1 MMNKAR
7 NQDIPQWDVAD
18 RLHKSLRVTGLSV
31 QDMADELE
39 VHRNTV
45 SAWLNGRS
53 RPKKTQLIAWA
64 LKTGLPYEWLAH
76 GDGMEP
82 GTDPDRALLHALA
95 AALLPRLDSNQQPA
109 DYKPDNGGV
118 NYVGGGWYRNGYGN
132 NVAVLAA

>member
-7 NQDIPQWDVAD
+7 NQDIPVWDVAD

-64 LKTGLPYEWLAH
+64 LKTGLPFEWLST
-76 GDGMEP
+76 GSGEP
-82 GTDPDRALLHALA
+82 ANDPPDPDRELLRALA
-95 AALLPRLDSNQQPA
+95 EALLPRLDSNQQPA
-109 DYKPDNGGV
+109 DYKPNGLV
-118 NYVGGGWYRNGYGN
+118 DVYRWRN
-132 NVAVLAA
+132 AA